1 MAKEQE
7 RAAKEQAQADAEQER
22 AAKEQAR
29 ADAEQERVAKEQERA
44 AKDEAL
50 AENARLK
57 RLLVDQPE
65 PSDPE
70 TRS

>member
-1 MAKEQE
+1 M
-7 RAAKEQAQADAEQER
+7 
-22 AAKEQAR
+22 QAR

-50 AENARLK
+50 AEITRLK
-57 RLLVDQPE
+57 LLLADQPE

>member
-1 MAKEQE
+1 
-7 RAAKEQAQADAEQER
+7 
-22 AAKEQAR
+22 
-29 ADAEQERVAKEQERA
+29 
-44 AKDEAL
+44 L